1 MESTQTPSADQAT
14 PGSADPKYQKKS
26 DKKDSGKPERRARDR
41 GGRGSGKKDEKKN
54 TILLS
59 SIELSDYSTHAEA
72 AEAISHALS
81 TYASNSPENIRPTLI
96 NYFKKQIRAGV
107 NIRNTILESGK
118 IENPSVLTQC
128 VLECAELKLNAK
140 THIFDYCIYF
150 VYKMVEAL
158 LKNEKSVLNRGS
170 MGYTRIYYEIL
181 DNLFKIDT
189 NVKRED
195 NPEKEEEGP
204 NPNSIFGTDPKL
216 ESYKD
221 FSESNLKWAK
231 DLLKTNEA
239 LHFHLR

>member
-1 MESTQTPSADQAT
+1 MESTPTPQANQAT
-14 PGSADPKYQKKS
+14 PGSTDPKYQKKS

-81 TYASNSPENIRPTLI
+81 TYASNSSENIRTSLI
-96 NYFKKQIRAGV
+96 NYLKKQIREGV
-107 NIRNTILESGK
+107 KIRNQILESGK

-128 VLECAELKLNAK
+128 VLECGELKLNAK

-181 DNLFKIDT
+181 DNIFKIDT

-204 NPNSIFGTDPKL
+204 NPNSIFGSDPKL

-221 FSESNLKWAK
+221 FSEGNLKWAK